1 MDRNEMD
8 MLINNGVGYRSPE
21 SSQTTEDI
29 KTPDGAI
36 TIPVKK
42 QKKGSRWRC
51 SGVITKV
58 GEKIVSYTTEDGI
71 KYRKGDCVYL
81 ENSNVDQPFYVCG
94 IKEFRLTKK
103 DTLVATVK
111 WYFRS
116 SEVPHNVYQHLVHD
130 RHSENSGRSLVIQD
144 PVIRSREL
152 FISNSTDTYPVKAL
166 KGKCRVQHFPDIY
179 SVKDFRV
186 ERDNYFYV
194 LEYNPKTKRLATTQG
209 EIRVG
214 SSHQA
219 RLPVCQQNVPPSQM
233 PEKMET
239 WEVPKWRPMLVVDG
253 DLMMYLRAARSVAA
267 FTGMCD
273 GGSTDD
279 GCQAASMDETT
290 INAMDT
296 LHNHSYDT
304 GKALQALVKSPAL
317 RSIEKKWMDEDSKR
331 FVKGLRQYGKNFFKI
346 RKELLPHKETGELV
360 EYYYFWKKT
369 PSAATNRPVRRHK
382 RPAFKRN
389 TRSQRPASSE
399 FLDASSASECS
410 DQDSDDSGG
419 SRESGYSCRHCL
431 TTVSKD
437 WHHAGKDK
445 GLRCTECRL
454 HFKRYGEERPLDSP
468 KENPSFLFKPV
479 KEEDSLSGKQDMRTR
494 QTRDSAKKKKKDRN
508 NSNSSPDIVDN
519 SLFHKNSEPKS
530 PSENSTTS
538 NSSTDSKL
546 NKKDTDSPIK
556 GKKRQLNSD
565 TEDKISKKKKKQV
578 EQSDSESDS
587 SSLSG
592 NDEENGNDGDI
603 ENNQVPPPLVPTSL
617 AASTNKQTDH
627 RAPDPFAR
635 RPITSL
641 PQEQSAFTDKNL
653 PISKAASRLPEIPPL
668 SSLQSLSSGHNSVP
682 LASTSDQ
689 LKIQK
694 LQERSVSP
702 YQQKPSPRP
711 YSPNFYKN
719 FPLRNTEQSHSSL
732 SKPIVQRTSERP
744 YSPNQQKLLSK
755 HSEGPFSPFHD
766 KISSTVSPSSS
777 KPLVDQVLPASKLDQ
792 VPPPLRPVNSSTDQS
807 SDVQRTSRPLSLPL
821 VPQHQMSLSVDL
833 IQNIKQEPH
842 SPPVSPKQEVKK
854 EFKDSGH
861 CVPHPVLMDSA
872 KDFIKTEP
880 DLVKPVETPTN
891 VCDEIKPCD
900 PQIVVKTER
909 VDSEQGK
916 IEQSEPV
923 VEVMEEETDSDREGT
938 LTPGPEPT
946 KCNVEVHR
954 SKAAILLRILAR
966 GDNNSCS
973 RCDFIFKA
981 PADSKLAQKRQAPS
995 TPAPP
1000 VQTPIKVEEKV
1011 FLAKKPDTPPPN
1023 PTADAQIISNVPS
1036 SHYERPRS
1044 YHDTPALRQLGEYA
1058 KPHTMGDPSRSHPY
1072 GHMPPSMDPL
1082 LAYRMY
1088 PPGSR
1093 ERLEL
1098 ELERDKRER
1107 DAREREIR
1115 EREIRE
1121 MEMREKLKEIEMKPP
1136 GLERLLPPGAN
1147 PMDPHWLEIQ
1157 RRYGGYPPSG
1167 QLMPPGQPGG
1177 HHLPG
1182 VYPPTSL
1189 ASDLMQRERERLERL
1204 GLPPLQTAEMAYA
1217 NTLERLSIERMQ
1229 AERLAMVDPMAAQQY
1244 GMAQRLAA
1252 AGHTHNHAHNHTHL
1266 HLHGQDQQPPPPLH
1280 HPLFPHHMMPLPP
1293 GADPLGGGL
1302 PGSNT
1307 PVSLPS
1313 PLVHGLPPHAG
1324 LLSNREQEMLQSD
1337 LYRRAYDPAFAHQL
1351 SAQAA
1356 QHEAIQRQ
1364 IALERERYGP
1374 LPPH

>member
-8 MLINNGVGYRSPE
+8 MLISNGVGYRSPE

-317 RSIEKKWMDEDSKR
+317 RSIEKKWTDEDSKR

-702 YQQKPSPRP
+702 YQQKSSPRP

-766 KISSTVSPSSS
+766 KISSTVSPLSS

-1000 VQTPIKVEEKV
+1000 VHQTPIKVEEK
-1011 FLAKKPDTPPPN
+1011 KKPDTPPPN

>member
-8 MLINNGVGYRSPE
+8 MLISNGVGYRSPE

-317 RSIEKKWMDEDSKR
+317 RSIEKKWTDEDSKR

-702 YQQKPSPRP
+702 YQQKSSPRP

-766 KISSTVSPSSS
+766 KISSTVSPLSS

-1000 VQTPIKVEEKV
+1000 VHQTPIKVEEK
-1011 FLAKKPDTPPPN
+1011 KKPDTPPPN

-1204 GLPPLQTAEMAYA
+1204 DILQNDQMTGRMIYQIYSQRLTNEQIYLQRVTNECILQTKH
-1217 NTLERLSIERMQ
+1217 ERSL
-1229 AERLAMVDPMAAQQY
+1229 LDPAS
-1244 GMAQRLAA
+1244 
-1252 AGHTHNHAHNHTHL
+1252 HL
-1266 HLHGQDQQPPPPLH
+1266 VYQ
-1280 HPLFPHHMMPLPP
+1280 FSR
-1293 GADPLGGGL
+1293 ADPLGGGL